1 MPMFDRMAAA
11 PHQESVKTCS
21 RAAAGDATTAL
32 AASWVVALAVCC
44 HGWVVV
50 PTPSRVLGFTVC
62 DLAITI
68 AIERLALGGLLDT
81 GLVVLASHAGRTRF
95 RSRAVAAGPVAGYAA
110 AADLVAA
117 VHVEHL

>member
-1 MPMFDRMAAA
+1 MAAA

-32 AASWVVALAVCC
+32 AASWAVALAVCC
-44 HGWVVV
+44 HRWVVV

-68 AIERLALGGLLDT
+68 AIERLALGELWMQDWSCSPVMQVGPGLGV
-81 GLVVLASHAGRTRF
+81 GLSPLVQWLVMPPLLIWLLRF
-95 RSRAVAAGPVAGYAA
+95 MSSISK
-110 AADLVAA
+110 
-117 VHVEHL
+117 